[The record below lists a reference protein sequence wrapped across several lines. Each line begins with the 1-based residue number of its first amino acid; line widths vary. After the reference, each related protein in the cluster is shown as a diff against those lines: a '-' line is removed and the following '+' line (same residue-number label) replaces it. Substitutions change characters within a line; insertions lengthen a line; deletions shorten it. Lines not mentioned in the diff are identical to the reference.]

1 MCIFDKFF
9 KKPEP
14 EPEHKGLKI
23 LLKVFLILGTV
34 ASALVIA
41 KILYDKYKA
50 TFCVDCETDD
60 DDLDDLFEDE
70 TDEIETVEEAV
81 EDAVDAAAEVVEDA
95 AEAVQDAAEDIADAA
110 DAQ

>member
-1 MCIFDKFF
+1 MVIIDKFF

-23 LLKVFLILGTV
+23 LLKVFLILGSV
-34 ASALVIA
+34 ASLCVIA

-50 TFCVDCETDD
+50 AFCVECGDEE

-70 TDEIETVEEAV
+70 EAEVETVEEAV
-81 EDAVDAAAEVVEDA
+81 EDAAETVADA
-95 AEAVQDAAEDIADAA
+95 AEAVADAAEEVADAE
-110 DAQ
+110 